1 MTIWE
6 RLAREFVDYN
16 VYNVYLVF
24 KELPMSTVTARIPEE
39 TAAKLNELAKAT
51 NRSKSFIV
59 ANALDQFLEEQA
71 WQVARINQSI
81 AQADAGNFAS
91 DAEVKDAFAQWG
103 LNVDAD

>member
-1 MTIWE
+1 LSQEI
-6 RLAREFVDYN
+6 VDYIVHN
-16 VYNVYLVF
+16 EYLVF
-24 KELPMSTVTARIPEE
+24 EELTMSTVTARIPEE
-39 TAAKLNELAKAT
+39 TAAKLNALAKAT

-71 WQVARINQSI
+71 WQVARINESI

-91 DAEVKDAFAQWG
+91 NAEVKGAFAKWG